1 MRSERIARGF
11 VIGLL
16 LGLVLMVL
24 LSRWQV
30 TTSQGIEIHAR
41 MPEAGG
47 WSPTDLKATVGE
59 PLQLRLVSDD
69 VLHGFAIGQSDDP
82 AIDLP
87 PGKVVETTLTFVR
100 PGKYTFYCTRWCG
113 PDHWRMRGTIE
124 VSASESA
131 GGEDA
136 PEDWGNPPLYMTLG
150 LDIDAPHPAA
160 SVPGVRPSAVRGAAL
175 DVDVPFA
182 YLTEEYYHT
191 HSPAE
196 LWGDWRASEFTA
208 GLTDQ
213 QVWDLV
219 GFVWQS
225 HTTPEGLALGREL
238 YAQNCAACHGENGA
252 GEGIMVRALRIQPTP
267 EGERTLAPDGRSLA
281 APVDFTDMYRTLGA
295 SPALL
300 QGKII
305 RGGMGTGMPYWGPIF
320 TEEETWKLVSYLWTF
335 QFDYDL
341 EVKP

>member
-1 MRSERIARGF
+1 MRSERIARWL

-16 LGLVLMVL
+16 LGLLLTVL
-24 LSRWQV
+24 LSRWMG
-30 TTSQGIEIHAR
+30 TTNQGIEIHAR
-41 MPEAGG
+41 MPESGG

-59 PLQLRLVSDD
+59 PLRLRLVSDD

-87 PGKVVETTLTFVR
+87 AGKVVETTLTFDR

-113 PDHWRMRGTIE
+113 PNHWRMRGTIE
-124 VSASESA
+124 VSISPGVETPAEPGDEVNS
-131 GGEDA
+131 
-136 PEDWGNPPLYMTLG
+136 PLYMILG

-160 SVPGVRPSAVRGAAL
+160 NIPGVRPSAMRGANNA
-175 DVDVPFA
+175 DVPSA
-182 YLTEEYYHT
+182 YLTEEYYRT

-196 LWGDWRASEFTA
+196 LWGDLRASESTQN
-208 GLTDQ
+208 LTNQ

-219 GFVWQS
+219 AFVWQS
-225 HTTPEGLALGREL
+225 NTGSEKLVLGRER

-252 GEGIMVRALRIQPTP
+252 GDGVMVGALQIQPTP
-267 EGERTLAPDGRSLA
+267 VGEHVQAPDGRSLT
-281 APVDFTDMYRTLGA
+281 APADFTDMTAMLGA

-320 TEEETWKLVSYLWTF
+320 TEDQTWTLVNYLWTF
-335 QFDYDL
+335 QFDY
-341 EVKP
+341 ETEIEP